1 MSLLQTGTKFVGG
14 WASGLNWYK
23 LAAEAIIVVS
33 VVTGAYAYGVHNC
46 EIKHEQR
53 ATAAAK
59 SETKAVIRQVQV
71 RVPEVQKLDRVAN
84 EKHQAIKVTGEKLNE
99 TFTKNPTGSGCH
111 FTDEQLQLYRQLAE
125 ATH

>member
-23 LAAEAIIVVS
+23 LAAEAVIVLSVVS
-33 VVTGAYAYGVHNC
+33 GAYAYGVHNC
-46 EIKHEQR
+46 ELKHAER
-53 ATAAAK
+53 ATAVAK

-71 RVPEVQKLDRVAN
+71 RVPEVQKLDRAAN
-84 EKHQAIKVTGEKLNE
+84 EKHQEVKVTGDKLNE
-99 TFTKNPTGSGCH
+99 TFAKNTGGTVCH
-111 FTDEQLQLYRQLAE
+111 FTDEQLQLYRKLAE